1 MRSQIAKISE
11 PTLGPQIIRPPIKEP
26 PKMGGSFGKEEGV
39 ISESI
44 SQADLYGVAIS
55 GVYLL

>member
-1 MRSQIAKISE
+1 MRNQIAQRSE
-11 PTLGPQIIRPPIKEP
+11 QTLGQQLIGPIIKEP

>member
-1 MRSQIAKISE
+1 MPAGSIEERRAK
-11 PTLGPQIIRPPIKEP
+11 KEP
-26 PKMGGSFGKEEGV
+26 PKMGSSFGKEEGV